1 MNKTLLD
8 QLAWL
13 LSIVVGVIFSCIIV
27 LVSGEVFSRYFFHSS
42 IRGAYEI
49 AQYLCIWMTF
59 LGVGVA
65 LRRAELISI
74 DFIKRLLPPKIGNFI
89 TTIVTILMIGFL
101 VITIRYG
108 IMLMIGVRDT
118 NSPSVGLNMVIPYA
132 AVPIGSFLMIVFLV
146 EGLFKMYRAER
157 IAEK

>member
-1 MNKTLLD
+1 
-8 QLAWL
+8 
-13 LSIVVGVIFSCIIV
+13 
-27 LVSGEVFSRYFFHSS
+27 
-42 IRGAYEI
+42 
-49 AQYLCIWMTF
+49 
-59 LGVGVA
+59 
-65 LRRAELISI
+65 
-74 DFIKRLLPPKIGNFI
+74 
-89 TTIVTILMIGFL
+89 MIGFL